1 MRFNRLRA
9 GRLRRGSRAAAVAAT
24 LAGSVLLSA
33 AAEARVSEM
42 IVPVR
47 GMTCA
52 LCTRGVEESIRA
64 LEGVSSVSADL
75 STGLVRV
82 EAAAGRSLGIREV
95 KARVHSAGFQ
105 MGGECWA
112 TAAGRFSVGL
122 EGRISFRILN
132 TAYVYQVLENEQ
144 LRRMFRKYPGLAGE
158 FLVGFR
164 LHEHPDWKPP
174 AISITRFEARP
185 AAPSPAGR

>member
-1 MRFNRLRA
+1 
-9 GRLRRGSRAAAVAAT
+9 VAAI
-24 LAGSVLLSA
+24 LAASILISTES
-33 AAEARVSEM
+33 EARVSEM

-82 EAAAGRSLGIREV
+82 EATGGRSLGIREV
-95 KARVHSAGFQ
+95 KAKVHSAGFK
-105 MGGECWA
+105 MGGECSA
-112 TAAGRFSVGL
+112 TAAGRFTVGL
-122 EGRISFRILN
+122 EGRVTFRILN
-132 TAYVYQVLENEQ
+132 TPYAYQVLENEQ
-144 LRRMFRKYPGLAGE
+144 LRRLFRKHRGLAGE
-158 FLVGFR
+158 FLVAFR

-185 AAPSPAGR
+185 AIPSPAGR